1 MIGLFNNT
9 ITLLNRAKN
18 SDYTDS
24 YYKTVIG
31 NVCVQHNIK
40 ADNNATNS
48 KVSSLCSVYIHK
60 NILPKQYLKPKDWVS
75 GTSKGTTITFKEDD
89 YFVVG
94 EISET
99 SITDINSIYNK
110 YDNVFKIYSVAEF
123 NVIEAFHLKGK

>member
-1 MIGLFNNT
+1 MLGMFNHT
-9 ITLLNRAKN
+9 ITLLNRLKGN
-18 SDYTDS
+18 DFSDS

-31 NVCVQHNIK
+31 NVCLQNKIK

-48 KVSSLCSVYIHK
+48 HVESQCSVYIHK
-60 NILPKQYLKPKDWVS
+60 NILPKPYLKPKDWLLS
-75 GTSKGTTITFKEDD
+75 NNKSNTLTFKNDD

-99 SITDINSIYNK
+99 DITDINSIYDK

-123 NVIEAFHLKGK
+123 NVIESFHLKGK

>member
-9 ITLLNRAKN
+9 ITLLNRLQN
-18 SDYTDS
+18 NDFSDS
-24 YYKTVIG
+24 YYKTVIS

-40 ADNNATNS
+40 ANNNATNS
-48 KVSSLCSVYIHK
+48 KVDSLCAVYIHK
-60 NILPKQYLKPKDWVS
+60 NILPKPYMKPKDWVS
-75 GTSKGTTITFKEDD
+75 SNNKDNVLTFKEDD

-99 SITDINSIYNK
+99 TVTDINSIYNK

-123 NVIEAFHLKGK
+123 NVIESFHLKGK

>member
-1 MIGLFNNT
+1 M
-9 ITLLNRAKN
+9 
-18 SDYTDS
+18 
-24 YYKTVIG
+24 
-31 NVCVQHNIK
+31 
-40 ADNNATNS
+40 
-48 KVSSLCSVYIHK
+48 YIHK

-75 GTSKGTTITFKEDD
+75 STSKGTNITFKEDD

-123 NVIEAFHLKGK
+123 NVIETFHLKGK

>member
-48 KVSSLCSVYIHK
+48 KVASLCSVYIHK

-75 GTSKGTTITFKEDD
+75 STSKGTNITFKEDD